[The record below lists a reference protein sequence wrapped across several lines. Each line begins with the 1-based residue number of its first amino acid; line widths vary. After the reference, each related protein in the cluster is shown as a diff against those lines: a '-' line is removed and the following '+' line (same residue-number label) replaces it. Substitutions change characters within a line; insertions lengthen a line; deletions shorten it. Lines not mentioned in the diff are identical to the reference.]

1 MRKLTTCAT
10 SFPPVN
16 ASPVLRVKEL
26 AVEPRVG
33 AQLRIHFSRANLSVD
48 FEDDFRRH
56 PTTAEPH
63 VLIKLRLVR
72 LLSVVPG
79 WSQHADKIKVLLIDP
94 KLQRMKVTRL
104 CSHHV
109 DSSALPRIFVQDRK
123 IKLQTFER
131 LYDLRRRQLVDVKAK
146 DHQRM
151 NKIPRRIGL
160 AILKRKNFSASEE
173 DAVAVLDRSE
183 VDAR

>member
-94 KLQRMKVTRL
+94 KLRRMQVARL
-104 CSHHV
+104 CSHDV
-109 DSSALPRIFVQDRK
+109 NGSALPGIFAHNRQ
-123 IKLQTFER
+123 IKLQTLER
-131 LYDLRRRQLVDVKAK
+131 LNHLRRRQFVDVKAK
-146 DHQRM
+146 NHQRM
-151 NKIPRRIGL
+151 NKIPRRLGL
-160 AILKRKNFSASEE
+160 
-173 DAVAVLDRSE
+173 
-183 VDAR
+183 